1 MSEYA
6 FDVTLS
12 AVVRANAATRE
23 EAEAAVR
30 EIVAYD
36 AHAQLGDG
44 SPVVLTEVSYNE
56 GAPLHLFEVDDKNVE
71 DQEGS
76 APDPVRAVRD
86 ALAALHAA
94 SEGGSDDDEHAAAM
108 GLATAVEALLGA

>member
-12 AVVRANAATRE
+12 AVVRADAPTRE

-30 EIVAYD
+30 EIIAYD
-36 AHAQLGDG
+36 VNARLGNG
-44 SPVVLTEVSYNE
+44 APVVLTEVSYNE
-56 GAPLHLFEVDDKNVE
+56 GAPLHLFEVDDENVE

-94 SEGGSDDDEHAAAM
+94 SEAGSDDDEHTAAM
-108 GLATAVEALLGA
+108 DLATAVETLLGL